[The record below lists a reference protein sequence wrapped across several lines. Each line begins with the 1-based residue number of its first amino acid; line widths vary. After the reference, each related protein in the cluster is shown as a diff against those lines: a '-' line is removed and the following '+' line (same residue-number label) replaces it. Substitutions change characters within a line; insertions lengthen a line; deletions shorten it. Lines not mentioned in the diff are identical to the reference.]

1 MPPITKEPCYLNVQP
16 SDMIESVKSKIEKVF
31 GISIANQRL
40 IVSNVGTLLADG
52 KMLSDYTLIS
62 GISFFDLLAIRVSI
76 FPATAATTMAGSSGA
91 SAALSSTAA
100 TARAS
105 QIKGKKAG
113 ADLFAKDDD
122 EDLDWLS

>member
-1 MPPITKEPCYLNVQP
+1 
-16 SDMIESVKSKIEKVF
+16 MIESVKSKIEKVF

-91 SAALSSTAA
+91 SAAFSSTAA
-100 TARAS
+100 TARATARAS
-105 QIKGKKAG
+105 QIEGKKAG
-113 ADLFAKDDD
+113 AVLLAKNDD
-122 EDLDWLS
+122 EDLDWLL